1 MCSGKWE
8 EQQMAIY
15 CYHKNREHAFAK
27 EMIGEDYSGKIH
39 CDGYEA
45 YEKFEKATPLGCM
58 AHFRRYVYEAYELDA
73 GSKIKNRTELQEYA
87 KTHEAFG
94 ILNHILSEVKY
105 LFECE
110 SKYIKDK
117 LTPEEIYTKRQDEQ
131 KERLERTI
139 LEFLHR
145 TSNTFYKTIQSRKS
159 DSVWAESKRKA
170 YELSQ

>member
-1 MCSGKWE
+1 MADVFGK
-8 EQQMAIY
+8 MGRTADG
-15 CYHKNREHAFAK
+15 NLLLNAFAK

-73 GSKIKNRTELQEYA
+73 GSKIKNRTEMQEYA

-110 SKYIKDK
+110 SNYIKEK

-131 KERLERTI
+131 KERLEGLFVYLDEHQTHFTTKQ
-139 LEFLHR
+139 E
-145 TSNTFYKTIQSRKS
+145 
-159 DSVWAESKRKA
+159 KR
-170 YELSQ
+170 SSMD

>member
-1 MCSGKWE
+1 M
-8 EQQMAIY
+8 
-15 CYHKNREHAFAK
+15 HLRR
-27 EMIGEDYSGKIH
+27 EMIRRLQWQDH

-73 GSKIKNRTELQEYA
+73 GLKIKNRTELQEYA

-117 LTPEEIYTKRQDEQ
+117 AYPRRNIYKASRRTKG
-131 KERLERTI
+131 T
-139 LEFLHR
+139 
-145 TSNTFYKTIQSRKS
+145 T
-159 DSVWAESKRKA
+159 
-170 YELSQ
+170 